1 MNIIL
6 VLLCSINFK
15 VIINRNIHETLN
27 ILFLS
32 NNLISIA
39 INLIQN
45 HIIML

>member
-15 VIINRNIHETLN
+15 VITNRNIHETLN